1 MRNCIYVK
9 HLQCPAQW
17 SPAFHIFAIHCRNNN
32 LALQGTSNVKVAL
45 ANVDRKD
52 PACDIFGHVSYTQ
65 KKCQNCQCSS
75 RCRSTSSQPSKIKM
89 EQLTYLETVTVH
101 VLTSQK
107 NIQKNLGIKLSKVHF
122 KSLVVQHKSMR
133 MIKSQKNKHKPVGML
148 FCFIVIHRID
158 MWRVAFSR
166 ANVKRKKFTLRT
178 QNIHAGFSPTA
189 S

>member
-17 SPAFHIFAIHCRNNN
+17 NPAFHIFAIHCRNNN

-52 PACDIFGHVSYTQ
+52 PACDMFGHVSYTQ

-89 EQLTYLETVTVH
+89 EQLTYLETITVH
-101 VLTSQK
+101 ALTSEK

-122 KSLVVQHKSMR
+122 NSLVVQHKSMS
-133 MIKSQKNKHKPVGML
+133 MIQSQSTVQKINTNLWACCFVSLSYTASTCDMLHSVVQMLNGKNSL
-148 FCFIVIHRID
+148 
-158 MWRVAFSR
+158 SE
-166 ANVKRKKFTLRT
+166 LRT
-178 QNIHAGFSPTA
+178 
-189 S
+189 